1 MDFRLGN
8 QTFIGVKIPLLW
20 GTRAI
25 LSHSSGSFS
34 IIDLGGETAV
44 PEVISNEP
52 WHQIEYSEKEDGFVI
67 YKNDVQ
73 AYFYSPSRK
82 LFKDLIGSLPEC
94 EITDKFTRI
103 GTNKIGG
110 GTVSGFGV
118 GVGVSENGFFM
129 GGPIPPGLAELK
141 L

>member
-8 QTFIGVKIPLLW
+8 QTFRGVKIPLLW

-25 LSHSSGSFS
+25 LSHSSGSLS
-34 IIDLGGETAV
+34 IIDLGGEKAI
-44 PEVISNEP
+44 PEVIANEP
-52 WHQIEYSEKEDGFVI
+52 WQQIEYSEKEDGFVI
-67 YKNDVQ
+67 YRNDVQ
-73 AYFYSPSRK
+73 AYFYSPARK
-82 LFKDLIGSLPEC
+82 LFKDLSGSLPEC
-94 EITDKFTRI
+94 EITDEFTRI
-103 GTNKIGG
+103 GTNKISGG
-110 GTVSGFGV
+110 MVSGFGV

>member
-8 QTFIGVKIPLLW
+8 QTLIGVQIPLLW

-82 LFKDLIGSLPEC
+82 LFKDLSGSLPEC

-118 GVGVSENGFFM
+118 GVGVSENGFFI

>member
-8 QTFIGVKIPLLW
+8 QTFRGVQIPLLW

-25 LSHSSGSFS
+25 LSHSSGSLS
-34 IIDLGGETAV
+34 IIDLGGETAI

-67 YKNDVQ
+67 YRNDVQ
-73 AYFYSPSRK
+73 AYFYSPDRK
-82 LFKDLIGSLPEC
+82 LFKDLSGSLPEC
-94 EITDKFTRI
+94 EITDEFTRI
-103 GTNKIGG
+103 GTNKISGG
-110 GTVSGFGV
+110 MVSGFGV
-118 GVGVSENGFFM
+118 GVGVTENGFFM